1 MIPLTLAELAE
12 TTGGTLHGDPAT
24 VVSGAPFVDSR
35 AVEPGGLFVAVAGE
49 HVDGHDYADAALAA
63 GAAAVLASRPVDG
76 PSVVVD
82 DVVVALGRVARHVVD
97 RLDDLKVVGVTG
109 SAGKTS
115 VKDLLAHLLAGFGP
129 TVAPTGS
136 FNNELGVPLTV
147 LRADAGTR
155 FLVVEMGARGIGH
168 IRLLCDIAP
177 PDVGVVLN
185 VGSAHLGEF
194 GSPER
199 TAQAKGELVEALR
212 PDGVAVLNAD
222 DARVAAMASRTV
234 APVLTFGGEGAD
246 VGVVDVALDASGE
259 VDLVVAH
266 QGRRRPAHLP
276 LLGEHQAANAA
287 AALAV
292 VRALG
297 LDVDQAVDALASAR
311 PASPM
316 RMQREERADGLVVV
330 NDAYN
335 ANPESAAAAVDALA
349 AMGGEGATYAVL
361 GEMLELGEG
370 SVAAHRALGEH
381 AVARGV
387 DHVLAVGPGAAPVAE
402 GAGDRGHAVPDTDA
416 AVAWLRDRVGPGD
429 AVLVKASRGSR
440 LERVADALLTG

>member
-1 MIPLTLAELAE
+1 MIALTLRELAGVA
-12 TTGGTLHGDPAT
+12 GGTLHGDPDVT
-24 VVSGAPFVDSR
+24 VTGAPFVDSR

-49 HVDGHDYADAALAA
+49 HVDGHDFAPAALAG
-63 GAAAVLASRPVDG
+63 GAAAVLASRPVAG
-76 PSVVVD
+76 PCVVVD
-82 DVVVALGRVARHVVD
+82 DVVAALGRVARHVVD
-97 RLDDLKVVGVTG
+97 RLDGLRVVGVTG

-147 LRADAGTR
+147 LRADPSTR

-177 PDVGVVLN
+177 PDVAVVLN

-194 GSPER
+194 GSPEN
-199 TAQAKGELVEALR
+199 TARAKGELVEALR
-212 PDGVAVLNAD
+212 PDGTAVLNAD
-222 DARVAAMASRTV
+222 DHRVAAMASRTS
-234 APVLTFGGEGAD
+234 ARVLTFGAESAD
-246 VGVVDVALDASGE
+246 VVVTDVRADSVGE
-259 VDLVVAH
+259 LDLVVVH
-266 QGRRRPAHLP
+266 DGRRRDAHLP
-276 LLGEHQAANAA
+276 LLGAHQAANAA
-287 AALAV
+287 AALTV
-292 VRALG
+292 VAALG
-297 LDVDQAVDALASAR
+297 LDVDAAMDALATAR

-316 RMQREERADGLVVV
+316 RMQREVRADGLLVV

-335 ANPESAAAAVDALA
+335 ANPESAAAAVDALVSL
-349 AMGGEGATYAVL
+349 GPGRTTYAVL

-402 GAGDRGHAVPDTDA
+402 GAGERGVAVADTDA
-416 AVAWLRDRVGPGD
+416 AVAWLRERVGPGD
-429 AVLVKASRGSR
+429 AVLVKASRGAR
-440 LERVADALLTG
+440 LERVADALLSG

>member
-1 MIPLTLAELAE
+1 MIPLSLATIADV
-12 TTGGTLHGDPAT
+12 TGGTLHGDPEV
-24 VVSGAPFVDSR
+24 VVSGDPSVDSR
-35 AVEPGGLFVAVAGE
+35 AVAPQGLFVAVAGE
-49 HVDGHDYADAALAA
+49 HVDGHDYAAAALSG

-82 DVVVALGRVARHVVD
+82 DVVVALGRLARHVVD
-97 RLDDLKVVGVTG
+97 RLDDLRVVGVTG

-147 LRADAGTR
+147 LRADASTR

-168 IRLLCDIAP
+168 IRLLCGIAP
-177 PDVGVVLN
+177 PDVGAVLN

-194 GSPER
+194 GSPEN
-199 TAQAKGELVEALR
+199 TALAKGELVEALG

-222 DARVAAMASRTV
+222 DHRVAAMASRTR
-234 APVLTFGGEGAD
+234 ARVLTFGAPGAD
-246 VGVVDVALDASGE
+246 VSVSDVRLDDTGE
-259 VDLVVAH
+259 VDLVVGHA
-266 QGRRRPAHLP
+266 GRTVPAHLP
-276 LLGEHQAANAA
+276 LLGAHQAANAA

-292 VRALG
+292 VAGLG
-297 LDVDQAVDALASAR
+297 LDVAAAVDALAGAR

-316 RMQREERADGLVVV
+316 RMQREVRADGLVVV

-349 AMGGEGATYAVL
+349 ALGAGRTTYAVL
-361 GEMLELGEG
+361 GEMLELGADSET
-370 SVAAHRALGEH
+370 AHRELGEH
-381 AVARGV
+381 AAARGV
-387 DHVLAVGPGAAPVAE
+387 DHVLAVGAGASAVAV
-402 GAGDRGHAVPDTDA
+402 GAGERGVAVPDTDA
-416 AVAWLRDRVGPGD
+416 AVAWLRERVGPGD

-440 LERVADALLTG
+440 LERVAEALLSG